1 MKRRIIICLDGTW
14 ASPSNR
20 VERGDGTEVHK
31 PSNVLKTF
39 RAILPRDADGDGA
52 DQISYYDEGV
62 GALSAQRGLHNT
74 ALAKL
79 DSVLGGAWGAGFEQN
94 VEAAY
99 TFIVGNYLHDDE
111 LFVFGFS
118 RGAGQARSLCR
129 FIDWMGGLLQKR
141 DAYFIPDFFQH
152 FIKTRGETGAAQSFL
167 KELRETGKKIT
178 PPTAAQI
185 RFLGVYDTVLALG
198 SRLRSDFDDEKG
210 TAAPGLGFHVG
221 DIPPSSVLVARQALA
236 IDERRTDFRPEI
248 WRGAQ
253 PGQSVEQRWFP
264 GVHTSIGGGY
274 ADDGLA
280 NGALRW
286 MIDAAKRE
294 GLAVDEE
301 FLRFYR
307 PWHGDTRPESLRGFM
322 KVRHWIGGLTGES
335 GDRDLL
341 ETAAVPG
348 LTVHQ
353 SALKLMQHDSSY
365 RPENLL
371 AFMRERDE
379 LALHIPPDKV

>member
-1 MKRRIIICLDGTW
+1 MRRLIICLDGTW
-14 ASPSNR
+14 ASPGNL

-39 RAILPRDADGDGA
+39 RAVVPRTEDGV

-62 GALSAQRGLHNT
+62 GALSAQRGLRNN

-94 VEAAY
+94 IEAAY
-99 TFIVGNYLHDDE
+99 TFIVGNALPDDE

-129 FIDWMGGLLQKR
+129 FIDWMGGLLHKR
-141 DAYFIPDFFQH
+141 DAYFIPDFFKH
-152 FIKTRGETGAAQSFL
+152 YIAKEGKPGAAQAFL
-167 KELRETGKKIT
+167 DDLLATGKKIA
-178 PPTAAQI
+178 PPTAAKI

-198 SRLRSDFDDEKG
+198 SRLRADFDKSEG
-210 TAAPGLGFHVG
+210 TSAPGLAFHVG
-221 DIPPSSVLVARQALA
+221 DTPPAMVSVARQALA

-253 PGQSVEQRWFP
+253 SGQSVEQRWFP

-274 ADDGLA
+274 ANDGLA

-286 MIDAAKRE
+286 MIDAAKEE
-294 GLAVDEE
+294 GLVVDEG

-307 PWHGDTRPESLRGFM
+307 PWFGDTRPESLKGFM
-322 KVRHWIGGLTGES
+322 KLRNWMREIKGRG
-335 GDRDLL
+335 GDRDLC
-341 ETAAVPG
+341 ASNDVPG
-348 LTVHQ
+348 LTVHE
-353 SALKLMQHDSSY
+353 SALKLLKVDDAY
-365 RPENLL
+365 RPKNLL
-371 AFMRERDE
+371 AFMRTRDE
-379 LALHIPPDKV
+379 LASLIPPDAA